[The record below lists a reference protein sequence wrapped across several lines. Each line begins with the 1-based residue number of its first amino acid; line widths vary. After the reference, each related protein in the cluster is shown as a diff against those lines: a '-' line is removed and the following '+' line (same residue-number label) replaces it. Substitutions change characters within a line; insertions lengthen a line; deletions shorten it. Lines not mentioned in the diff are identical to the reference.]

1 MSTFWNSLSFLDW
14 WESTSP
20 DIHDKD
26 IDFDMAA
33 LLASICCPESF
44 GKKQDKPNVT
54 YKNHETEVWDC
65 FAKPLLNLDTKEMQ
79 LDALIYAWAKAV
91 LSSIE
96 LQIKP
101 NKPSKSWLCL
111 GKLRSE
117 TEMEEFLWTDTESLY
132 AKLKYQ
138 QKHFKLKR
146 RWLMGLTLSD
156 SEQQKLI
163 KMKLQENKTLP
174 ESFLREDDVYFETI
188 KAFVEKGFGACNYG
202 RDHCA
207 GGIVEFE
214 KTRWKMKKIIR
225 ELLPE
230 VLENWKDKD
239 KNQLADDICQLLKD
253 PGNFRSRA
261 TLFTPSP
268 KLYRA
273 SVTKVL
279 DRLEN
284 MPIQTLTA
292 MHRKL
297 RDVHGYVPQL
307 QHSKTSECGRI
318 LIGQVRKSC
327 MAMLSELDEEDEL
340 QEPLAKAIA
349 VGSLSLKHLQDCPFI
364 MPEFLK
370 FSPEI
375 EALQNGLA
383 KAIRLL
389 EGKSKFPFP
398 ELKKLQLLLDP
409 NMELPSRKLRFAV
422 KKLLTEYL
430 LECNDMDRVP
440 EYLLEALSF
449 INKTCR
455 SAPYG
460 FLSKEEL
467 EEDVECILSVS
478 AQIKQVSWDLLPE
491 YEFDLDF
498 ADAYMEDLEESD
510 DGDGYDI
517 NLSVDQQEVVLPRND
532 SCHSHDPYD
541 QIEIIGETD
550 PANSESP
557 NSPIEKNKS
566 SPVFSPNRRLSCDSL
581 QISEPEHVTMDLV
594 DSSASSASSFELDGA
609 EDFEGNSFNIGSA
622 RVLELSDPHSLA
634 LKTTPSGFSPHISPI
649 TEFDQSHV
657 EGREPNVDQGKS
669 PDFVSSN
676 FSSRGN
682 FMHYRHGMSRNQYVA
697 VQEACDKTSI
707 VAYRLI
713 GHVLDEFAQI
723 EDFKLDGGDVTY
735 LRGDSSIQKDTK
747 VGKEDQVAYEGE
759 VPGSIII
766 QALEELLPSFPES
779 GKERVKESVD
789 SRPHRRNQ
797 IFIFLRGK
805 YIVRSIWLCLGL
817 GKKQGSKTYTSWM
830 GATVTHWMAATVTH
844 WMAIFATSCM
854 CLWNGAYLAVSA
866 GGSDFFSCG

>member
-1 MSTFWNSLSFLDW
+1 
-14 WESTSP
+14 
-20 DIHDKD
+20 
-26 IDFDMAA
+26 
-33 LLASICCPESF
+33 
-44 GKKQDKPNVT
+44 
-54 YKNHETEVWDC
+54 
-65 FAKPLLNLDTKEMQ
+65 
-79 LDALIYAWAKAV
+79 
-91 LSSIE
+91 
-96 LQIKP
+96 
-101 NKPSKSWLCL
+101 
-111 GKLRSE
+111 
-117 TEMEEFLWTDTESLY
+117 MEEFLWTDTESLY

-138 QKHFKLKR
+138 QKHLKLKR

-156 SEQQKLI
+156 SEQQKLV

-188 KAFVEKGFGACNYG
+188 KTFVEKGFGACNYE

-207 GGIVEFE
+207 DQDNTKISKLFVDLRNLLSMLDDMTNKGLQLLAEVLTGGIVEFE

-239 KNQLADDICQLLKD
+239 KNQLADDICQLLKN
-253 PGNFRSRA
+253 PGNFRNHA
-261 TLFTPSP
+261 TRFTPSP

-284 MPIQTLTA
+284 MPIQTLSA

-297 RDVHGYVPQL
+297 RGVHGYVPQL
-307 QHSKTSECGRI
+307 QHSKTSECGRV

-349 VGSLSLKHLQDCPFI
+349 VGSLSLKHLQDCPLI
-364 MPEFLK
+364 LPEFLK

-383 KAIRLL
+383 KAIWLL

-409 NMELPSRKLRFAV
+409 NMELPSRKLRFVV

-430 LECNDMDRVP
+430 LECSDMDRVP

-467 EEDVECILSVS
+467 EEEVECILSVS

-498 ADAYMEDLEESD
+498 ADAYTEDLEESD

-532 SCHSHDPYD
+532 SCHSHDPCD

-557 NSPIEKNKS
+557 DSLIEKND
-566 SPVFSPNRRLSCDSL
+566 SPAFSPNRRLSCDSL

-594 DSSASSASSFELDGA
+594 DSSASSSSSFELDGA
-609 EDFEGNSFNIGSA
+609 EDFEGNTFDIGSA
-622 RVLELSDPHSLA
+622 RDLELSDPPSLA
-634 LKTTPSGFSPHISPI
+634 LKTTPTGSSPHISLI
-649 TEFDQSHV
+649 TEFDQSHF

-669 PDFVSSN
+669 PNFVSSN

-682 FMHYRHGMSRNQYVA
+682 FMHYRHGMSRNQYVD

-707 VAYRLI
+707 VAYCLI

-735 LRGDSSIQKDTK
+735 LRGDSSIQKDSK
-747 VGKEDQVAYEGE
+747 VAKEDQVAYEGE

-766 QALEELLPSFPES
+766 QALEELLPSFPE
-779 GKERVKESVD
+779 RQTYC
-789 SRPHRRNQ
+789 Q
-797 IFIFLRGK
+797 IDMA
-805 YIVRSIWLCLGL
+805 VPWACEEAGL
-817 GKKQGSKTYTSWM
+817 GNLYVMDGRNGDPLDGCNGDPLGGHFCNWLHVLVEWSLPCRELRTDYLQ
-830 GATVTHWMAATVTH
+830 
-844 WMAIFATSCM
+844 SC
-854 CLWNGAYLAVSA
+854 LVE
-866 GGSDFFSCG
+866 